1 MSYLYDSR
9 GDQSKSVNCPEEDC
23 VFKYGNI
30 LVKDLNKGNSNNVVY
45 LGHWLKKLGNFRARP
60 APPLKEI

>member
-1 MSYLYDSR
+1 MIAISVFHVRYLCHISCKIFVSYLYDSR

-30 LVKDLNKGNSNNVVY
+30 LVKDLNKGNSNNVV
-45 LGHWLKKLGNFRARP
+45 
-60 APPLKEI
+60 